1 MISLTMPT
9 QPGLSPAA
17 LQRFLARAQ
26 RAARLPGEVH
36 VRITSSAQIRAWNR
50 KFRNQ
55 DKATDVIAFP
65 ANKDMN
71 GSLAGDIAI
80 SAPIAARQAR
90 RFGHTAEEEVKILVL
105 HGLLHL
111 AGYDHEPGG
120 AAARTMARKEQ
131 RLRQQL
137 ALPAGLLQR
146 STRKR
151 IAPGKAQ
158 SRRPG
163 S

>member
-1 MISLTMPT
+1 MTSVTIRT
-9 QPGLSPAA
+9 QPGLSRPS
-17 LQRFLARAQ
+17 LQRFVARAQ

-50 KFRNQ
+50 KFRHE
-55 DKATDVIAFP
+55 DRATDVLAFP
-65 ANKDMN
+65 ASQDVN
-71 GSLAGDIAI
+71 GGFVGDIAI

-90 RFGHTAEEEVKILVL
+90 RFGHTPEEEVKILVL

-111 AGYDHEPGG
+111 AGYDHPGG
-120 AAARTMARKEQ
+120 AAARRMARKEQ
-131 RLRQQL
+131 QLRQQF

-146 STRKR
+146 STQTRFASR
-151 IAPGKAQ
+151 RVQ
-158 SRRPG
+158 SRRQG

>member
-1 MISLTMPT
+1 MISLTKPVRA
-9 QPGLSPAA
+9 GLSPAA
-17 LQRFLARAQ
+17 LRRFLARAQ

-50 KFRNQ
+50 KFRHQ
-55 DKATDVIAFP
+55 DKATDVLAFP
-65 ANKDMN
+65 ANKNMN

-90 RFGHTAEEEVKILVL
+90 RFGHTAEEEVKILLL

-131 RLRQQL
+131 RLRQKF
-137 ALPAGLLQR
+137 ALPDGVLQR
-146 STRKR
+146 NIKTRF
-151 IAPGKAQ
+151 GGH
-158 SRRPG
+158 RPG